1 MLTCGSLT
9 CLPSLLQYPFPN
21 HFFFFFQQPTKVSIL
36 IKESGECPLPSCR
49 GKTDFKQTRKMLHFL
64 ERNSSSCSMSTKGFQ
79 NTLWCRGN
87 TADKVIGKDLLC
99 CLGAAPGLILKLLI
113 TLLLRQTASC
123 REQKAHLNTDDNYE
137 PMAMKFQPELSLL
150 TNRFVSAKE
159 GFYICCAMVQETIS

>member
-1 MLTCGSLT
+1 MVLSRACPPFS
-9 CLPSLLQYPFPN
+9 SIPFPIF
-21 HFFFFFQQPTKVSIL
+21 FFFFFQRPTKVSIL

-49 GKTDFKQTRKMLHFL
+49 GKTDFKQIRKILHFL

-79 NTLWCRGN
+79 NTLWCRGS
-87 TADKVIGKDLLC
+87 TADKVVEKDLLC
-99 CLGAAPGLILKLLI
+99 CLWAAPGLILKLLI
-113 TLLLRQTASC
+113 ILLLRQTASC
-123 REQKAHLNTDDNYE
+123 RQQKAHLNMDDNYE